1 MDVMALFDNP
11 GERDRVRPG
20 CDPLESANGAS

>member
-1 MDVMALFDNP
+1 MDVVALFDNP

-20 CDPLESANGAS
+20 CDPLESEGAC